1 MNKYFKKEIK
11 YFNVIL
17 FVIFVALTL
26 YICFAKLGNSFLENW
41 DEGFYAQVTKE
52 MIKTKDFIIPHWNGD
67 LYLDKPPLSF
77 WFDSF
82 FSYLLGLSEFSIR
95 ITSAISGFVT
105 IILVVYIAFKNWGR
119 LAAALAFS
127 SLALNN
133 IFIWRARTG
142 NLDSLLTLL
151 IFLSYVVMVQKKYK
165 YKYLLLGLL
174 FGLIFLQKAMIVIFP
189 MAIFLAIEIF
199 FNRKNLVKIYRNYL
213 ILILVFLLIAGSWL
227 LLTVLKTK
235 NTSFVDYFLFRSDQ
249 GVSHLDLSKFKID
262 YLSYA
267 YYSLQRRFF
276 YVFLAGLFFLIFK
289 MNKSKELAILYFSLS
304 LLVILSFT
312 EKNNN
317 WYLVPAMPFWALT
330 VGYGGKK
337 IVEVGSRFFNRNL
350 IAILIFIPALYV
362 SYKTFKVNIMSVV
375 NTQASV
381 SEVRSAKLIK
391 NSSKESDRVM
401 RLDFSYPVTL
411 YYSDRKTYYYVKV
424 DDYLYKLIKDNKI
437 NWIVGKKDIMDQFL
451 KGNSSFKYKII
462 NSGDETIAKI
472 I

>member
-1 MNKYFKKEIK
+1 
-11 YFNVIL
+11 
-17 FVIFVALTL
+17 
-26 YICFAKLGNSFLENW
+26 
-41 DEGFYAQVTKE
+41 
-52 MIKTKDFIIPHWNGD
+52 
-67 LYLDKPPLSF
+67 
-77 WFDSF
+77 
-82 FSYLLGLSEFSIR
+82 
-95 ITSAISGFVT
+95 
-105 IILVVYIAFKNWGR
+105 
-119 LAAALAFS
+119 
-127 SLALNN
+127 LALNN